1 MDTAS
6 HVVVRVRQRFG
17 APAERV
23 FNAWVDPATAGNWLF
38 ATAWRP
44 MSRVEIDARAGGSF
58 RFVGGRDGEEVEHTG
73 EYIEIARPR
82 RLVFTLSGGKRR
94 RSSTCVSVEIVPME
108 EGCELTLVHER
119 VRPDYANCT
128 EGRWTGMLFG
138 LASLL
143 REKPHRQESQGRE
156 ANNRV
161 FAPLRGPLI
170 PRS

>member
-1 MDTAS
+1 MDT
-6 HVVVRVRQRFG
+6 VPYVEVRVRQRFS

-23 FNAWVDPATAGNWLF
+23 FNAWVDPAIAGKWLF

-44 MSRVEIDARAGGSF
+44 MSRVKIDARVGGLF
-58 RFVGGRDGEEVEHTG
+58 RFEDGHNGEDVVQAGKYVEIVRPTRLVLALSEEK
-73 EYIEIARPR
+73 RPR
-82 RLVFTLSGGKRR
+82 DMTR
-94 RSSTCVSVEIVPME
+94 VSVEIVSLD

-119 VRPDYANCT
+119 VPPEDANRT

-156 ANNRV
+156 ANNKV
-161 FAPLRGPLI
+161 FAP
-170 PRS
+170 